1 MSTYSFFKHTCLLVI
16 FSSLFAVSGRAY
28 SQQLS
33 VEDARGAQVDVWV
46 DNAPLNL
53 FFEQLAQMTGRVA
66 EVQDG
71 LPGEISGRYNGSMAD
86 TLGAVHSQFPV
97 LIFLDDKTLGIVGE
111 EQLVSAT
118 ILTGE
123 GVLDPETAS
132 DLIAGL
138 LPGNSVD
145 VRAGEVLVRGHPT
158 FVNQMASKLASTI
171 REIERAQNDASATIS
186 SVAKLAN
193 EPRIPLANKD
203 TGDSEGGEKALVIR
217 RTNTKRYLWVTDIPG
232 FDTF

>member
-1 MSTYSFFKHTCLLVI
+1 MSKYSVIRHTCLLVI
-16 FSSLFAVSGRAY
+16 LFSFFAARGSAY
-28 SQQLS
+28 AQQLS
-33 VEDARGAQVDVWV
+33 VEDARSAQVDVWV

-53 FFEQLAQMTGRVA
+53 FIEQLAHMTGRVA
-66 EVQDG
+66 EVQEG
-71 LPGEISGRYNGSMAD
+71 LGGKISGRYNGSMAD

-97 LIFLDDKTLGIVGE
+97 LLFLDDKTLGIVDE

-132 DLIAGL
+132 DLMDGL

-158 FVNQMASKLASTI
+158 FVNQMASNLASTI
-171 REIERAQNDASATIS
+171 KEIERAQDDVSAPIS
-186 SVAKLAN
+186 AVVELAN
-193 EPRIPLANKD
+193 DQSISLAND
-203 TGDSEGGEKALVIR
+203 DAGELEAGEEAPVVRQTRK
-217 RTNTKRYLWVTDIPG
+217 KRYLWVTDIPG